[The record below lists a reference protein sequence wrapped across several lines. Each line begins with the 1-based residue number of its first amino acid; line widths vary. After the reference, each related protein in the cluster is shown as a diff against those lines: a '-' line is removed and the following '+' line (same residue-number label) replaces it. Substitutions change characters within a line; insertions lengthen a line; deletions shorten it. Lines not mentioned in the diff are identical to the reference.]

1 MAELRCT
8 VGYAKQ
14 SPQRHHHATQLRGTT
29 PATRIFKAHLSLY
42 SLLDVG
48 VAPRIEGILSLPEG
62 TLPDDCAPREL
73 MPCGADMV
81 RGKGEIESPK
91 PRVEYW
97 METGRLPLIM
107 LEHSLPPHAIDM
119 PVW

>member
-1 MAELRCT
+1 
-8 VGYAKQ
+8 
-14 SPQRHHHATQLRGTT
+14 
-29 PATRIFKAHLSLY
+29 
-42 SLLDVG
+42 
-48 VAPRIEGILSLPEG
+48 
-62 TLPDDCAPREL
+62 